1 MRSPLATHRSAATA
15 EREAS
20 VLTRSLLHAPP
31 AAPGTAGAAGSL
43 PATAQPTVECKAGN
57 DTAEREVGVLTR
69 LLPHAS
75 SAAPGAAGAA
85 GSLPATAQPTAE
97 CEVGNEAV
105 HVGPRR
111 LLPLRA
117 LSSRSER
124 RATSQL
130 ALF

>member
-1 MRSPLATHRSAATA
+1 MPR
-15 EREAS
+15 
-20 VLTRSLLHAPP
+20 LLPRAPP
-31 AAPGTAGAAGSL
+31 AAPGAAGSPL
-43 PATAQPTVECKAGN
+43 AVRRGAA
-57 DTAEREVGVLTR
+57 TAEREVGVLTR

-75 SAAPGAAGAA
+75 SAAPGTAGAA

-117 LSSRSER
+117 LSSRS
-124 RATSQL
+124 
-130 ALF
+130 